1 MIKIIIHKLLR
12 SCLIILLGM
21 AVLSGGSYFLL
32 FSVEKAQATI
42 YWQGGSATEGFFIPK
57 LQKLGM
63 KAIFGGP
70 VTINSNEGHY
80 IVMEA
85 KQKIPELLSELRN
98 QFSELSGNDIS
109 IGNGIN
115 GGFFTA
121 KVADKIYA
129 LMLIRD
135 YNINK
140 TMVFAIIAPKEL
152 FQQNPGG
159 FTDANGMDPVA
170 ELRPPGS
177 TRVFCFQT
185 SALAFAAYKSIN
197 SNLADFYESALS
209 TDDRRGTSIMS
220 FTKAKLPDNGNLV
233 FFDSSVQK
241 GFVVYQSD
249 PKNNCSYAIV
259 CAQMQ

>member
-1 MIKIIIHKLLR
+1 MMIKKILKTAVICFLCILVFVGTSYLL
-12 SCLIILLGM
+12 LN
-21 AVLSGGSYFLL
+21 SGTAAY
-32 FSVEKAQATI
+32 ATI
-42 YWQGGSATEGFFIPK
+42 YWNGGSATDEFFVPK

-63 KAIFGGP
+63 KAVFGGP
-70 VTINSNEGHY
+70 VTINSNNGHY

-85 KQKIPELLSELRN
+85 KQIIPELLSELKN
-98 QFSELSGNDIS
+98 QFSELPAENVSV
-109 IGNGIN
+109 GNGIN

-121 KVADKIYA
+121 KTNDRIFAA
-129 LMLIRD
+129 MLIRD

-140 TMVFAIIAPKEL
+140 TMLFTVIAPEEL

-159 FTDANGMDPVA
+159 FTDTSGADPVA

-177 TRVFCFQT
+177 IRVFCFET
-185 SALAFAAYKSIN
+185 PALAFAAYKSAN
-197 SNLADFYESALS
+197 SNLTDFYESACNN
-209 TDDRRGTSIMS
+209 TGIKAVSIMA
-220 FTKAKLPDNGNLV
+220 FAENKLPDNGNLF
-233 FFDSSVQK
+233 FFDSSNNK